1 MPNRH
6 TAQFEES
13 SADTLAAAAD
23 ALRNLVIALRA
34 WAGDAPYNLVIL
46 TAPSRADCAGFFHW
60 RMELIPRLTGVAG
73 FEWATG
79 IHVNQI
85 TPEEAA
91 RRYRDN
97 WDSTDSVR

>member
-1 MPNRH
+1 
-6 TAQFEES
+6 
-13 SADTLAAAAD
+13 
-23 ALRNLVIALRA
+23 
-34 WAGDAPYNLVIL
+34 
-46 TAPSRADCAGFFHW
+46 
-60 RMELIPRLTGVAG
+60 MELIPRLTGVAG